1 MQDLA
6 EHTPLMRQYL
16 AIKAEHPDRLVFFRM
31 GDFYELFYEDAVR
44 AAEILDIV
52 LTRRGQSAG
61 QPIPMAGVPVHAVE
75 NYLARLLER
84 GESVA
89 ICEQVGEAEGGRGPM
104 ERRVVR
110 ILTPGTLT
118 DETLLEERR
127 ERLLLALRPGRGGR
141 FGLAYADLA
150 GGRLVVGELSGPEA
164 LEAELAR
171 LDPAEVLWPEDLDRP
186 EILSDRTMRRR
197 PAWHFDRDSAA
208 RRLADFF
215 KAESLAGFGVEDLP
229 LAIGAAGAILAYLEE
244 TQRTALPHF
253 TGIAREVPE
262 QALFLDAT
270 ARRHLELDHHRS
282 GDRRYTLL
290 GVLDATQTGMG
301 ARLLARWLGR
311 PLRDRRELA
320 ERLDAVEALLREG
333 SHRRIAAA
341 LSGIADLERI
351 LARVALRTARPRDL
365 AALRES
371 LRRVPPLR
379 EGLEAMPASRLRAL
393 ALALGDPTRWV
404 VLLDRALA
412 AEPPAQLRDGGVIAS
427 GFDAELDALRRL
439 GASVDEAL
447 LDFERRE
454 REATGIP
461 NLKVGYNRIH
471 GFYIEVSKAQS
482 DRVPS
487 HYQRRQTLV
496 QSERYITPELK
507 LFEDRVLSARER
519 AIARERQLYEALLA
533 ELCSQVRELKA
544 LAAALAEADVFAALA
559 DRAERY
565 GWVRPELIEE
575 DRIEIRR
582 GRHPVVE
589 ALRPEPFEPNDLLL
603 DEGRRLLVITGP
615 NMGGKS
621 TYMRQIALIVILAH
635 IGSFVPAELARIA
648 PIDRIFT
655 RIGASDD
662 LARGQSTFM
671 VEMTETA
678 QILHNAGPR
687 SLVLLDEI
695 GRGTSTYD
703 GLAIARAT
711 AEHLLTKNRSFTL
724 FATHYF
730 ELTVLAHEL
739 PGAANV
745 HLAAL
750 EHGER
755 LILLHQVREGPA
767 DRSFGLSVAALAGVP
782 APTIQRA
789 RRLLAEFERSHL
801 RIREQGPQLRLP
813 LEERADP
820 LRERLRSIDPDA
832 ITPREA
838 LEILY
843 ALRELAMGTKP

>member
-1 MQDLA
+1 
-6 EHTPLMRQYL
+6 MRQYL

-44 AAEILDIV
+44 ASQLLDIV
-52 LTRRGQSAG
+52 LTQRGQSAG

-127 ERLLLALRPGRGGR
+127 ERLLLALHAGKGGR
-141 FGLAYADLA
+141 FGLAYADVA
-150 GGRLVVGELSGPEA
+150 GGRLVLSETAGEEGLA
-164 LEAELAR
+164 AELTR
-171 LDPAEVLWPEDLDRP
+171 LEPAEVLWPEDQPPPAPLADR
-186 EILSDRTMRRR
+186 LLRRR
-197 PAWHFDRDSAA
+197 PAWHFDRESAR
-208 RRLADFF
+208 RRLASFF
-215 KAESLAGFGVEDLP
+215 AAAGLSGFGVEDLS
-229 LAIGAAGAILAYLEE
+229 LAVGAAGALLVYLEE

-253 TGIAREVPE
+253 TGIAREIPE

-270 ARRHLELDHHRS
+270 ARRHLELDRHPS
-282 GDRRYTLL
+282 GDRRCTLL
-290 GVLDATQTGMG
+290 GVLDGTRTAMG
-301 ARLLARWLGR
+301 CRLLARWLGR

-320 ERLDAVEALLREG
+320 ERLDAVEALLAERA
-333 SHRRIAAA
+333 HLKLATA
-341 LSGIADLERI
+341 LAGIADLERI
-351 LARVALRTARPRDL
+351 LARVALGTARPRDL
-365 AALRES
+365 VALRES
-371 LRRVPPLR
+371 LHRVPEVREPL
-379 EGLEAMPASRLRAL
+379 ATSPAPRLRAL
-393 ALALGDPTRWV
+393 ALALGDPQP
-404 VLLDRALA
+404 LAEHLDRALVQA
-412 AEPPAQLRDGGVIAS
+412 PPAQLRDGGVIAP
-427 GFDAELDALRRL
+427 GFDTELDELRRL
-439 GASVDEAL
+439 GASIDEAL

-454 REATGIP
+454 RDSTGIG
-461 NLKVGYNRIH
+461 NLKVGYNRVH
-471 GFYIEVSKAQS
+471 GFYIEVSKAQAE
-482 DRVPS
+482 RIPA
-487 HYQRRQTLV
+487 HYHRRQTLV
-496 QSERYITPELK
+496 QAERYITPELK
-507 LFEDRVLSARER
+507 AFEDRVLSARER
-519 AIARERQLYEALLA
+519 ALARERQLYEALLA
-533 ELCSQVRELKA
+533 KLRTHIRELKG
-544 LAAALAEADVFAALA
+544 LADALAEADVFSALA
-559 DRAERY
+559 DRAERHR
-565 GWVRPELIEE
+565 WVRPELLEE
-575 DRIEIRR
+575 ERIEIRR

-603 DEGRRLLVITGP
+603 EEGRRLLVITGP

-621 TYMRQIALIVILAH
+621 TYMRQAALIVILAH
-635 IGSFVPAELARIA
+635 IGSFVPAEVARIG
-648 PIDRIFT
+648 PVDRIFT

-703 GLAIARAT
+703 GLALARAA
-711 AEHLLTKNRSFTL
+711 AEHLLTRNRSLTL

-782 APTIQRA
+782 ASVVRRA
-789 RRLLAEFERSHL
+789 RALLAEFERSHL
-801 RIREQGPQLRLP
+801 RIREQGPQRPLP
-813 LEERADP
+813 LAERADP
-820 LRERLRSIDPDA
+820 LRQRLWSIDPDSLS
-832 ITPREA
+832 PRQA
-838 LEILY
+838 LELLY
-843 ALRELAMGTKP
+843 ALRTLAEGDELPSADSQS